1 MADALP
7 TNLLLTIKSA
17 RIRDFFPLL
26 QQGFD
31 VPALLGSTLANLLET
46 QWQLTADYVTKRI
59 ATIFLEG
66 HPVDDLTTAIIREN
80 SVVALSGAMPGLV
93 GATMRRDGF
102 YANLRNSITYRE
114 IIPDTP
120 ARVAR
125 IRVKIFNILLPELG
139 PDFLRRG
146 VILGRIELVYFLE
159 NQTAA
164 FWQDC
169 PAAEL
174 NGAVVEPVQ
183 LCAAMHI
190 SGCEAV
196 DLYVMTS

>member
-7 TNLLLTIKSA
+7 ANLLLTIKSA

-102 YANLRNSITYRE
+102 YANLRKNITYRE
-114 IIPDTP
+114 ILPSTP

-125 IRVKIFNILLPELG
+125 IRVKIFNILLAELG

-146 VILGRIELVYFLE
+146 VILDRTELLSFLE
-159 NQTAA
+159 NQSTA
-164 FWQDC
+164 FWDDC

-174 NGAVVEPVQ
+174 NGAVVDPTQ
-183 LCAAMHI
+183 LYAIMHI
-190 SGCEAV
+190 SGGETV
-196 DLYVMTS
+196 DLHVMTS